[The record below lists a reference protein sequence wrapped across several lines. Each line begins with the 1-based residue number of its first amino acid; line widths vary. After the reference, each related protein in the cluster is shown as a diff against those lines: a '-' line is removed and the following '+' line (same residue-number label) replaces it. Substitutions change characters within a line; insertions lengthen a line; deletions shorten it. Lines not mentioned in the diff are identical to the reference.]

1 MKRIFLSTMTVLG
14 LLGLA
19 ACGSSGGND
28 GNTGGGGGG
37 GSDGGLVLTTFTP
50 PSATPVSNSFLV
62 TVTGEA
68 AVLDGFAFPAP
79 GEAPYFVDGWELT
92 FERVLVTVAKA
103 SVSENPDL
111 NPNSP
116 DQTGPVVAEVAG
128 PWAVDLAKGGA
139 LDAKEG
145 NGKAVALARVLNQ
158 NKKSGTP
165 GFDPTQKYAFG
176 FELIVPSGE
185 VQNVNLDAEDEAALR
200 TMAEKGWAVWM
211 KGTATWK
218 GSAGSPACRQTVQGY
233 DFGRDPKSVAFSL
246 GFKTATTY
254 KNCINP
260 ELQGTEARGIQ
271 SQSGAET
278 VAQVTLHLDHPFWD
292 ALEEDAP
299 LRFDALAALK
309 SVASGAGP
317 ASVTL
322 TEADVTGVDFQ
333 AFKDAQGTAVS
344 WRTCG
349 PVLTNERTTGTVAYD
364 PVNVPVSAAG
374 GASGL
379 KDLYDYMAY
388 NLSTFGHLNNDGLCF
403 PVRSYASPP

>member
-1 MKRIFLSTMTVLG
+1 MKRVFFLATAAAALT
-14 LLGLA
+14 
-19 ACGSSGGND
+19 ACGGTSGTD
-28 GNTGGGGGG
+28 GGADGGA
-37 GSDGGLVLTTFTP
+37 SDGGLTLTTFTA
-50 PSATPVSNSFLV
+50 PSSTPVNNSFLV

-68 AVLDGFAFPAP
+68 AVLDGFGFPAV
-79 GEAPYFVDGWELT
+79 GSEPYFVDGWEVT
-92 FERVLVTVAKA
+92 FERVLVTVARA
-103 SVSENPDL
+103 TISENPDL

-116 DQTGPVVAEVAG
+116 DQTGPLVAEAAG
-128 PWAVDLAKGGA
+128 PWAVDLAKGGP

-145 NGKAVALARVLNQ
+145 NGKALALARILNQ
-158 NKKSGTP
+158 NRKSGTP
-165 GFDPTQKYAFG
+165 AFVPTDKYALG
-176 FELIVPSGE
+176 FELMVPSGE

-218 GSAGSPACRQTVQGY
+218 GASGSPACRQTVAGY
-233 DFGRDPKSVAFSL
+233 DFGRFPKAVAFSL
-246 GFKTATTY
+246 GFKTPTTY

-260 ELQGTEARGIQ
+260 ELQGTEERGIQ

-309 SVASGAGP
+309 SVASGEGP
-317 ASVTL
+317 ATATL
-322 TEADVTGVDFQ
+322 TETDVAGLDFQ
-333 AFKDAQGTAVS
+333 AFKDAQGNAVP

-349 PVLTNERTTGTVAYD
+349 PVLDNERTAGTVAYD
-364 PVNVPVSAAG
+364 PVNVPVSASG
-374 GASGL
+374 GAGGL

-403 PVRSYASPP
+403 PARSYASPP